1 MIVAEQDPAS
11 SRDDKDSGG
20 SPRGWEPDQGKER
33 ERPKEEPGVQSDADF
48 LDDTYDPNA
57 VVH

>member
-1 MIVAEQDPAS
+1 MIVAEQDPTS
-11 SRDDKDSGG
+11 SRDDKDGG
-20 SPRGWEPDQGKER
+20 RSPRGWEPADREQR
-33 ERPKEEPGVQSDADF
+33 ERPKEEPGVQSEADF